1 MPSLLQSI
9 LEQID
14 LTAIVDIGITA
25 LLIYW
30 LFSLIRGTRAVR
42 LVIGVSVLVVVYALA
57 VAFDLRLLTQILQA
71 GAVVGLFA
79 LVVIFQPELRR
90 ALEQIGRVG
99 SVAWLLTPAETR
111 TVTHVSTEVAR
122 AAAELS
128 AAGQGALMVL
138 ERETGLEEVA
148 ETGVMIHG
156 DVSADLLLTI
166 FTPRSPLHDG
176 AVIIREGRIVAAGAL
191 LPLAEMSIHT
201 ERFGTRH
208 RAALGITE
216 QTDAVVVVV
225 SEENSQISLVERA
238 RIVRNL
244 TEAGLGRAILGLL
257 DPAAGRRGAF
267 GWRSAPQIGSLAGRS
282 PRIREIGR
290 FARHPN
296 AARDGTTGPTT
307 SPGAS
312 GGTSSG
318 ADMAS
323 SAATSNPPAAPT
335 ATSGAVATAATSEP
349 EPTLPIPEPNGTRT
363 DGATPRDDA
372 ATDAEP
378 VGSGASGAGR
388 APR

>member
-57 VAFDLRLLTQILQA
+57 VAFDLRLLTQILQT

-90 ALEQIGRVG
+90 ALERIGRVG
-99 SVAWLLTPAETR
+99 SFAWLLAPAESR
-111 TVTHVSTEVAR
+111 TVAHVSTEVAR

-128 AAGQGALMVL
+128 AAGHGALIVL
-138 ERETGLEEVA
+138 ERETGLDDVA

-156 DVSADLLLTI
+156 DVSADLLATI
-166 FTPRSPLHDG
+166 FMPRSPLHDG
-176 AVIIREGRIVAAGAL
+176 AVIVRDGRIVAAGAL

-225 SEENSQISLVERA
+225 SEENGQISLVERA

-244 TEAGLGRAILGLL
+244 TEAGLARAIQGLL
-257 DPAAGRRGAF
+257 DPAGGRRGALV
-267 GWRSAPQIGSLAGRS
+267 WRSASQAGSLAGRS
-282 PRIREIGR
+282 PRIRELGR
-290 FARHPN
+290 FVRRPSERRGSAS
-296 AARDGTTGPTT
+296 AGTPAG
-307 SPGAS
+307 S
-312 GGTSSG
+312 GGG
-318 ADMAS
+318 
-323 SAATSNPPAAPT
+323 APT
-335 ATSGAVATAATSEP
+335 
-349 EPTLPIPEPNGTRT
+349 
-363 DGATPRDDA
+363 
-372 ATDAEP
+372 
-378 VGSGASGAGR
+378 
-388 APR
+388 